1 MTCQKSENTFILKRI
16 SKNSR
21 AIARNSIR
29 KHKKNSSNQTPID
42 PALIDKPPFPPTIP
56 PCELVFNRNATN
68 IHKKSPNVF
77 FIYRRA
83 FVKHLQKSKISIK
96 MTDLSKVVSFHWN
109 SEPPHVKEE
118 YTRIAN
124 EVDDLLEKQKK
135 SIKGFQF
142 VNQTVLTDEKQD
154 SATTPSKVIIE
165 PRNKYNSVINGDNN
179 SNRNY
184 NTGNN
189 YPIQGWINTTLTPSS
204 TMPLSPNPSEADSIY
219 EPFIREEYD
228 VAPDNDNLALYNDN
242 DIQIPQDNDVS
253 IENHQCTQYDSS
265 CQNFL
270 VNNYEFSIVLMQQLF
285 EYYNYSNSFEQDDL
299 NQDESS
305 YSSDN
310 SSGILL

>member
-1 MTCQKSENTFILKRI
+1 MTCQKSETLKNTFILKRI

-96 MTDLSKVVSFHWN
+96 MTELSKVVSFHWN

-142 VNQTVLTDEKQD
+142 VNQTVLTAEKQD
-154 SATTPSKVIIE
+154 SATTPSKIIIE

-189 YPIQGWINTTLTPSS
+189 YPIQGWINTFNYHEQSTTLTPSS

-219 EPFIREEYD
+219 EPFIREEY
-228 VAPDNDNLALYNDN
+228 N
-242 DIQIPQDNDVS
+242 
-253 IENHQCTQYDSS
+253 
-265 CQNFL
+265 
-270 VNNYEFSIVLMQQLF
+270 
-285 EYYNYSNSFEQDDL
+285 DDL
-299 NQDESS
+299 NQSQDESS